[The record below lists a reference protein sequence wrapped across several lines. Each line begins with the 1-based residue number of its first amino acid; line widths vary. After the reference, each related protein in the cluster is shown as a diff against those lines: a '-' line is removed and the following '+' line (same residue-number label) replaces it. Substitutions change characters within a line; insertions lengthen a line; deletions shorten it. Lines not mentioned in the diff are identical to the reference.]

1 MSALLAQAPQARK
14 DSQRAVRPGVL
25 EHLGAL
31 TYDGHIGASALA
43 FSTVGVIFG
52 AQQSS
57 ISTVVDDHLELA
69 TALLPADNKELR
81 QLVVEELDRIES
93 IAFRV
98 GIFARDLVHVVGDN
112 SAETA
117 QARAKGDYYSR
128 CDTIFRT
135 WLSSLS
141 DPTALNHNATE
152 LEEQILKVVYSL
164 ADDSLA
170 QMPPWVALGRE
181 DPADSSQ
188 WISGA
193 IAQRRLIAGA
203 RKILTHVTPPASSGG
218 QQ

>member
-1 MSALLAQAPQARK
+1 M
-14 DSQRAVRPGVL
+14 
-25 EHLGAL
+25 
-31 TYDGHIGASALA
+31 
-43 FSTVGVIFG
+43 
-52 AQQSS
+52 
-57 ISTVVDDHLELA
+57 
-69 TALLPADNKELR
+69 PADNKELR

-93 IAFRV
+93 IAFRI